1 LNYSD
6 YGSRGT
12 KIKTSYIEVSN
23 GIQLFQVHFKPKK
36 ITNYPPVIFIPG
48 WGSFIQGWK
57 IVLRE
62 MSKDF
67 EIYYLETRE
76 KSSAIHKKE
85 QEITIENIG
94 DDIAR
99 VTALINLKDDGFIAL
114 GSSMGATAILD
125 AMAEEKLSP
134 SLAVLIGPNIE
145 FNIPRFL
152 IIILSVIPV
161 QFYKVI
167 RPFAKWYMK
176 KKYIDMDSDSKQYDK
191 YSYVLDNVHFD
202 RTRRSAL
209 SFKKYSFET
218 KIEQIKKRILVF
230 SGDKDI
236 LHNYERTVDM
246 VRRIKGSKLINLKT
260 NDKTHSEEMVRKM
273 RDYLDQNNLFKQ

>member
-1 LNYSD
+1 
-6 YGSRGT
+6 
-12 KIKTSYIEVSN
+12 
-23 GIQLFQVHFKPKK
+23 
-36 ITNYPPVIFIPG
+36 
-48 WGSFIQGWK
+48 
-57 IVLRE
+57 
-62 MSKDF
+62 
-67 EIYYLETRE
+67 
-76 KSSAIHKKE
+76 
-85 QEITIENIG
+85 
-94 DDIAR
+94 
-99 VTALINLKDDGFIAL
+99 
-114 GSSMGATAILD
+114 
-125 AMAEEKLSP
+125 MAEEKLSP

-152 IIILSVIPV
+152 IIILSIIPV

>member
-1 LNYSD
+1 MNYSD
-6 YGSRGT
+6 YSIQGT
-12 KIKTSYIEVSN
+12 KIQTSYIKVSSCV
-23 GIQLFQVHFKPKK
+23 QLLKIHFTPKK
-36 ITNYPPVIFIPG
+36 LTNYPPVIFIPG
-48 WGSFIQGWK
+48 WGSFIHGWK
-57 IVLRE
+57 TVLRE

-94 DDIAR
+94 DDIAK
-99 VTALINLKDDGFIAL
+99 VTALIDLKDDGFIAF

-152 IIILSVIPV
+152 ITILSIIPV

-191 YSYVLDNVHFD
+191 YSYVLDNIHFD

-236 LHNYERTVDM
+236 LHNFERTVDM